1 MKKEGVG
8 NADSFFFL
16 LHYNEVKPN
25 VAIQKKEHR
34 SVLCSCGG
42 RTRTCDLQV
51 MSLASYQLLHSAML
65 FCGCKGTPF
74 LLYSQIKNQLF
85 YCTLLVLCA
94 KVCKIF
100 VYIKKKVYF
109 CTQS

>member
-1 MKKEGVG
+1 
-8 NADSFFFL
+8 
-16 LHYNEVKPN
+16 
-25 VAIQKKEHR
+25 
-34 SVLCSCGG
+34 
-42 RTRTCDLQV
+42 
-51 MSLASYQLLHSAML
+51 ML